1 MQTAWIAAEACKIKD
16 GVFMGNV
23 MAVQD
28 SGFILS
34 NKICTVIKCQK
45 GFTVPKRLRNA
56 GVQYSVINLLE
67 AFLDDTISD
76 DTKDHM
82 LEGLYAVVDEACDNG
97 VGVLFY
103 CFQDFVWCA
112 FCILAYVQP
121 PPPPPPFPG
130 STTIPLNAAFILPT
144 PIPSHHRRCCAP
156 TLSFSG
162 TSSASTSG
170 PPTRLGSFS
179 R

>member
-1 MQTAWIAAEACKIKD
+1 MYSMARRVSSPAPQSSAPRPSEDSQSAPSTSPAHRFLEQYEEPRVQTAWIAAEACKIKD

-82 LEGLYAVVDEACDNG
+82 LEGLYADP
-97 VGVLFY
+97 LLH
-103 CFQDFVWCA
+103 
-112 FCILAYVQP
+112 CIIVTLR
-121 PPPPPPFPG
+121 PG
-130 STTIPLNAAFILPT
+130 T
-144 PIPSHHRRCCAP
+144 PSW
-156 TLSFSG
+156 
-162 TSSASTSG
+162 
-170 PPTRLGSFS
+170 TRLATTV
-179 R
+179 

>member
-1 MQTAWIAAEACKIKD
+1 MYSMARRVPSPAPQSPSARSTDDTQTAPSTSPALRFLEQHEEPRVQTAWIAAEACKIKD

-67 AFLDDTISD
+67 AFLDDSISD

-82 LEGLYAVVDEACDNG
+82 LEGLYAP
-97 VGVLFY
+97 
-103 CFQDFVWCA
+103 CA
-112 FCILAYVQP
+112 
-121 PPPPPPFPG
+121 
-130 STTIPLNAAFILPT
+130 
-144 PIPSHHRRCCAP
+144 SHR
-156 TLSFSG
+156 
-162 TSSASTSG
+162 STS
-170 PPTRLGSFS
+170 
-179 R
+179 

>member
-1 MQTAWIAAEACKIKD
+1 MARRVPSPAPQSSAPRPIEDSQPAPSTSPALRFLEQHEEPRVQTAWIAAEACKIKD

-103 CFQDFVWCA
+103 CFQDFVWWWA
-112 FCILAYVQP
+112 IEVSNF
-121 PPPPPPFPG
+121 
-130 STTIPLNAAFILPT
+130 
-144 PIPSHHRRCCAP
+144 
-156 TLSFSG
+156 
-162 TSSASTSG
+162 
-170 PPTRLGSFS
+170 
-179 R
+179 

>member
-82 LEGLYAVVDEACDNG
+82 LEGLYADPI
-97 VGVLFY
+97 LH
-103 CFQDFVWCA
+103 
-112 FCILAYVQP
+112 CIIVTLR
-121 PPPPPPFPG
+121 PG
-130 STTIPLNAAFILPT
+130 T
-144 PIPSHHRRCCAP
+144 PSW
-156 TLSFSG
+156 
-162 TSSASTSG
+162 
-170 PPTRLGSFS
+170 TRLATTV
-179 R
+179 

>member
-1 MQTAWIAAEACKIKD
+1 
-16 GVFMGNV
+16 MGNV

-112 FCILAYVQP
+112 FCILAYVRPPPPAPNPSP
-121 PPPPPPFPG
+121 PPPPPA
-130 STTIPLNAAFILPT
+130 LR
-144 PIPSHHRRCCAP
+144 PSP
-156 TLSFSG
+156 
-162 TSSASTSG
+162 
-170 PPTRLGSFS
+170 
-179 R
+179 

>member
-112 FCILAYVQP
+112 FCILAYFIRKYKWTADKAWQLLKMKKQNLSMDPVILQALDRLSERVQRVHVIP
-121 PPPPPPFPG
+121 NIGLPSWWWG
-130 STTIPLNAAFILPT
+130 SAN
-144 PIPSHHRRCCAP
+144 
-156 TLSFSG
+156 
-162 TSSASTSG
+162 
-170 PPTRLGSFS
+170 
-179 R
+179 